1 MAKIEKSFLTPKWL
15 EVKLMYENGTNGSNK
30 YGTNFELGGEL
41 DTLTREFV
49 DIIGEYTHQF
59 GWDCV
64 IEGVKM
70 DLWKERIWSLIENAF
85 SLPEIAW
92 KDELAAEAAKAA
104 KLEEEMYG
112 YEDEFDVDDYEPSDE
127 EILNMENV

>member
-1 MAKIEKSFLTPKWL
+1 MAKIQKMLVTPKWIKIK
-15 EVKLMYENGTNGSNK
+15 EMYENGTNGSDK
-30 YGTNFELGGEL
+30 YGTNFDIGGEL
-41 DTLTREFV
+41 DKLTREFI

-70 DLWKERIWSLIENAF
+70 DLWKERIWSLVENAGL
-85 SLPEIAW
+85 LPEIAW

-104 KLEEEMYG
+104 KLEEEMYDD
-112 YEDEFDVDDYEPSDE
+112 EDEFDVDDYEPSDE
-127 EILNMENV
+127 EILNIENA